1 MTKNAVAGVETT
13 RLTVNVSKETD
24 RALRTYLGAQGMRKG
39 DISKFVEEAVRWR
52 IFHRTVGEARE
63 AFTDV
68 SPGELQRA
76 IDDAAEEVRAE
87 RYRAR
92 AAALMLLILNTKV
105 LLSALLSPR
114 GAPAALLDA
123 WERRRFTAVCCD
135 ELIEEFRAVAE
146 RPYFRA
152 RLRASTAEMLAAE
165 LRDFSLYCRDLPS
178 GTEAPDEKDSCLL
191 ALEEASGAK
200 FLVTGDQELLAL
212 RRHGSTRIVTPAGM
226 VEILQGRGRQRRRRR
241 GRIGQAVTSV
251 RLLSN
256 TCGSRISSARAR
268 TR

>member
-123 WERRRFTAVCCD
+123 
-135 ELIEEFRAVAE
+135 
-146 RPYFRA
+146 
-152 RLRASTAEMLAAE
+152 E